1 MEHKLWIDGKWVD
14 SKGGGKMAVEN
25 PATGKKIAEVVD
37 ASPEDVNRAVQAAV
51 NAFADGRWSRLT
63 PAERSKVIWKLA
75 DLLEKHAEEFAKLET
90 ENTGKPY
97 KFVSLGSDLMF
108 SIDNLRFFAGAARDT
123 HGSHAGEYW
132 PGYTSIYRREP
143 VGPVGQIAPW
153 NYPLMMGIWKIGPA
167 LAAGCTTVFKPA
179 SLTPLTSLML
189 ADIIQEA
196 GIPDG
201 VVNIITGRKA
211 GQLLVEHP
219 DIRMISVTGST
230 EVGQSIMRAAAA
242 SVKRLHLELGG
253 KAPVLVFE
261 DADVDLV
268 AAKVALAG
276 TINSGQDCTA
286 ATRVYVQSG
295 LRKKVEEALV
305 EAVRNTK
312 IGEPF
317 ADDTLIGP
325 MISAGQRESVNGFVE
340 RARKA
345 GAKVLTGG
353 RIPKDLS
360 AGILLRADR
369 HCRRRAEV
377 RDHPERGVWAG
388 DHDQFIQGRSRG
400 HPAWERRGIWT
411 GLIGV
416 HPGCWPL
423 HARLRTIGIWNGVG
437 QRSHSADLR
446 GAPRGLQTIRVWQ
459 GPLGRIRGRLSDH
472 QARDD
477 RQVVRCGIPP
487 AGKRED
493 PLLRLRQPAVL
504 SALRAPQRGRYL
516 I

>member
-14 SKGGGKMAVEN
+14 SKGGGKISVEN

-37 ASPEDVNRAVQAAV
+37 ASPEDVNRAVEAAKR
-51 NAFADGRWSRLT
+51 AFYDGRWSRLV
-63 PAERSKVIWKLA
+63 PSERSKAIWKLA
-75 DLLEKHAEEFAKLET
+75 DLLEKHAEEFAKLES

-97 KFVSLGSDLMF
+97 KFVSLGADLMF

-132 PGYTSIYRREP
+132 PGYTSMYRRDP
-143 VGPVGQIAPW
+143 VGVVGQIAPW
-153 NYPLMMGIWKIGPA
+153 NYPLMMAVWKIGPA
-167 LAAGCTTVFKPA
+167 LAAGCTTIFKPA

-189 ADIIQEA
+189 ADIIKEA

-230 EVGQSIMRAAAA
+230 EVGQTIMKTAANTI
-242 SVKRLHLELGG
+242 KRVHLELGG

-276 TINSGQDCTA
+276 TINTGQDCTA
-286 ATRVYVQSG
+286 ATRVYVAES
-295 LRKKVEEALV
+295 LRKKVEEAIV

-312 IGEPF
+312 IGDPF

-325 MISAGQRESVNGFVE
+325 MISGGQRESVSGFVE
-340 RARKA
+340 RAKKD

-353 RIPKDLS
+353 GVPKDFQQGYYFEPTVIAGAAQKSEIIQSEVFGPVLTINSFKDEEEAIMLGNDVVYGLASSVFTKDVGRAMRVSERLEFGTVWVNDHIPLASETPHGGFKQSGFGKDLS
-360 AGILLRADR
+360 AEA
-369 HCRRRAEV
+369 V
-377 RDHPERGVWAG
+377 G
-388 DHDQFIQGRSRG
+388 DYQVTKHVMI
-400 HPAWERRGIWT
+400 
-411 GLIGV
+411 
-416 HPGCWPL
+416 
-423 HARLRTIGIWNGVG
+423 AR
-437 QRSHSADLR
+437 
-446 GAPRGLQTIRVWQ
+446 
-459 GPLGRIRGRLSDH
+459 
-472 QARDD
+472 
-477 RQVVRCGIPP
+477 
-487 AGKRED
+487 
-493 PLLRLRQPAVL
+493 
-504 SALRAPQRGRYL
+504 
-516 I
+516 